1 MFLEE
6 FHLRLKSRK
15 LLSLCTLLIFI
26 CSVLCG
32 CKKEEPKKTKIVT
45 SCYPVYIMALN
56 LTEGLDDVEVLNMSE
71 NHKGCLHDYKV
82 QPDDLKNI
90 EKSDAFIINGNGME
104 SFLEKVTLQCPN
116 LKIIDSG
123 KGIDVIDGD
132 CHHHYEDEE
141 EEEHIEH
148 EHEHCDA
155 NPHTWVSIS
164 NYIKQVENIRDGLIS
179 LDDKNSAK
187 YKENAEEYINKL
199 SDLKS
204 EMHSKIDNVKNK
216 NIVTFHEAFPYFA
229 KEFGLNIVTV
239 LNQEPETEP
248 SAKEISETIE
258 TIKNNNVAA
267 LFVEPQYS
275 SKIADVV
282 SSETKVPVHT
292 LDPAV
297 TGEKSK
303 DAYIQ
308 AMRKNMEVLVSVL
321 N

>member
-1 MFLEE
+1 M
-6 FHLRLKSRK
+6 RLKSEK
-15 LLSLCTLLIFI
+15 SLILCSLLIFFCCI
-26 CSVLCG
+26 LCG
-32 CKKEEPKKTKIVT
+32 CKKEKINKNKIIT
-45 SCYPVYIMALN
+45 SCYPIYIMTLN
-56 LTEGLDDVEVLNMSE
+56 LVDGIDDIEVLNMSE
-71 NHKGCLHDYKV
+71 NQKGCLHDYKL

-90 EKSDAFIINGNGME
+90 EKSDAFIINGNDME
-104 SFLEKVTLQCPN
+104 SFLGKVILQCPN

-123 KGIDVIDGD
+123 KDIDVIEEN
-132 CHHHYEDEE
+132 CHNHNGEE
-141 EEEHIEH
+141 NSEH
-148 EHEHCDA
+148 HEHCGA

-164 NYIKQVENIRDGLIS
+164 NYIKQVENIRDGLID
-179 LDDKNSAK
+179 LDSKNSDK
-187 YKENAEEYINKL
+187 YIENAEKYINKL
-199 SDLKS
+199 TDLKS

-216 NIVTFHEAFPYFA
+216 SIVTFHEAFPYFA

-239 LNQEPETEP
+239 LNQEPESEP

-282 SSETKVPVHT
+282 SSETKVPVYT

-297 TGEKSK
+297 TGESDK
-303 DAYIQ
+303 DAYIKV
-308 AMRKNMEVLVSVL
+308 MKKNTGILVSAL

>member
-1 MFLEE
+1 M
-6 FHLRLKSRK
+6 RLKSEK
-15 LLSLCTLLIFI
+15 SLILCYLLIFFCCI
-26 CSVLCG
+26 LCG
-32 CKKEEPKKTKIVT
+32 CKKAKVNKNKIIT
-45 SCYPVYIMALN
+45 SCYPIYIMTLN
-56 LTEGLDDVEVLNMSE
+56 LVDGIDDIEVLNMSE
-71 NHKGCLHDYKV
+71 NQKGCLHDYKL
-82 QPDDLKNI
+82 QPDDLKNV
-90 EKSDAFIINGNGME
+90 EKSDAFIINGNDME
-104 SFLEKVTLQCPN
+104 SFLGKVILQCPN

-123 KGIDVIDGD
+123 KGIDVIDED
-132 CHHHYEDEE
+132 CHHNEDEE
-141 EEEHIEH
+141 EEEHHEH

-164 NYIKQVENIRDGLIS
+164 NYIKQVENIKDGLIN
-179 LDDKNSAK
+179 LDSKNSAK
-187 YKENAEEYINKL
+187 YKENAEKYINKL

-239 LNQEPETEP
+239 LSQEPETEP

-258 TIKNNNVAA
+258 TIKNNNVAV

-297 TGEKSK
+297 TGEKDK

-308 AMRKNMEVLVSVL
+308 AMRKNTEILVSVL

>member
-1 MFLEE
+1 M
-6 FHLRLKSRK
+6 
-15 LLSLCTLLIFI
+15 FI
-26 CSVLCG
+26 CLGLCG
-32 CKKEEPKKTKIVT
+32 CKKEKAKKTKIVT

-56 LTEGLDDVEVLNMSE
+56 LTDGIDDIEVLNMSE
-71 NHKGCLHDYKV
+71 NQKGCLHDYKL
-82 QPDDLKNI
+82 QPDDLKNV
-90 EKSDAFIINGNGME
+90 EKSDAFIINGNDME
-104 SFLEKVTLQCPN
+104 SFLGKVILQCPN

-123 KGIDVIDGD
+123 KGIDVIDED
-132 CHHHYEDEE
+132 CHHHNNEDEE
-141 EEEHIEH
+141 EEEHHEH

-164 NYIKQVENIRDGLIS
+164 NYIKQVENIKDGLIN

-187 YKENAEEYINKL
+187 YKENAEKYINKL

-204 EMHSKIDNVKNK
+204 EMHSKIGNVKNK

-239 LNQEPETEP
+239 LSQEPETEP

-258 TIKNNNVAA
+258 TIKNNNVVA

-282 SSETKVPVHT
+282 SSETKVPVYT

-297 TGEKSK
+297 TGEKDK

-308 AMRKNMEVLVSVL
+308 AMRKNTEILVSVL